1 MNRLLRISVGM
12 IVATLPATLF
22 GQGSAAQPPAAPAK
36 AQPAGP
42 LNLPAGRI
50 AVINTNAF
58 TAQNGIEQLRQ
69 QVNRV
74 NETYKDRH
82 AELEALKQRADALQR
97 EIQTQ
102 GPNLTPQALAAKQ
115 EELDELNVDMQR
127 KKEDLEREYN
137 KAIRDA
143 TDPVVER
150 INAFLDTYAKQ
161 NNITLVLE
169 AGVLYQA
176 RGLAYVDPALDIT
189 RSFIE
194 AYNAANP
201 VAAGTANP
209 SGAKH

>member
-1 MNRLLRISVGM
+1 MNRLLRIVVGLVM
-12 IVATLPATLF
+12 ATLPATVF
-22 GQGSAAQPPAAPAK
+22 GQGATTQQTAAPAK
-36 AQPAGP
+36 SQPGP
-42 LNLPAGRI
+42 LNLPVGRF

-69 QVNRV
+69 QINRV
-74 NETYKDRH
+74 NDVFKDRNDQLR
-82 AELEALKQRADALQR
+82 AKQQRVEALQR

-115 EELDELNVDMQR
+115 EELDELQVEGQR
-127 KKEDLEREYN
+127 DKEDLEREYN

-150 INAFLDTYAKQ
+150 INAFLDNYAKQ

-169 AGVLYQA
+169 AAVLYQA
-176 RGLAYVDPALDIT
+176 RGLAYVDPGLDIT
-189 RSFIE
+189 RPFIE

-201 VAAGTANP
+201 VKAAGASS
-209 SGAKH
+209 SGANR